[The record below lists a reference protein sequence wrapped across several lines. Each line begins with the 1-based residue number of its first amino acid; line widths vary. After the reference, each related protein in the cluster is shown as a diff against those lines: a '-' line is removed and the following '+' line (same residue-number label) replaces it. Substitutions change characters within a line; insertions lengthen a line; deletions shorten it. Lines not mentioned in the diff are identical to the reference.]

1 MPRPARSPPTSAPA
15 SQREGLEKAAAALGL
30 VRKES
35 DALVPRGQP
44 LGDLGASVAVETA
57 VYSLP
62 VGGLSEPVRTP
73 AGWAVVRVLEKKE
86 FDPAAFEKEK
96 AALTAS
102 LTEERRGKLFGAYM
116 QEARKRFPVLRRPD
130 ALRRVTQLMHVE
142 VRRAGDVVIVDL
154 KGKLTAGLGDQ
165 ILRDTLDELLAE
177 SWRKILLNLSEVSF
191 LDSAGL
197 GELVAGLKTAR
208 NLGAEL
214 KVVKAS
220 ERVRNT
226 LSLAR
231 LLPLFEVFED
241 EQEALRRFGG
251 S

>member
-1 MPRPARSPPTSAPA
+1 
-15 SQREGLEKAAAALGL
+15 
-30 VRKES
+30 
-35 DALVPRGQP
+35 
-44 LGDLGASVAVETA
+44 
-57 VYSLP
+57 
-62 VGGLSEPVRTP
+62 
-73 AGWAVVRVLEKKE
+73 
-86 FDPAAFEKEK
+86 
-96 AALTAS
+96 
-102 LTEERRGKLFGAYM
+102 
-116 QEARKRFPVLRRPD
+116 
-130 ALRRVTQLMHVE
+130 MHVE

-220 ERVRNT
+220 ERVRTT
-226 LSLAR
+226 LSAGAPAAAVRGLRGRRGSDPPVRRELA
-231 LLPLFEVFED
+231 
-241 EQEALRRFGG
+241 